1 MDICVLFII
10 PMIEKG
16 EFKHVGVLWSIIGK
30 SMPHFCDIMLILR
43 WKMMEI
49 EMSLTSKQGAFWYTP
64 QMKPRRRLLLLVN
77 IVKNKL

>member
-1 MDICVLFII
+1 
-10 PMIEKG
+10 MIEKG

-49 EMSLTSKQGAFWYTP
+49 EMSLTSKLFSKGLTDT
-64 QMKPRRRLLLLVN
+64 LL
-77 IVKNKL
+77 K

>member
-1 MDICVLFII
+1 MDICELFII
-10 PMIEKG
+10 PMIENG

-49 EMSLTSKQGAFWYTP
+49 EMSLTSKLFSKGLSGT
-64 QMKPRRRLLLLVN
+64 LL
-77 IVKNKL
+77 K

>member
-30 SMPHFCDIMLILR
+30 SMPPLQRYYAHI
-43 WKMMEI
+43 KMENDGNRNVI
-49 EMSLTSKQGAFWYTP
+49 DF
-64 QMKPRRRLLLLVN
+64 
-77 IVKNKL
+77 